1 MNGIFTLSLR
11 WTRCTANGLAGMQR
25 RDAIDHVK
33 PVNVLLFILICL
45 FIFSNSYSYTLIYKM
60 AERFHDGGY

>member
-1 MNGIFTLSLR
+1 MA
-11 WTRCTANGLAGMQR
+11 CGLAGMQR

-45 FIFSNSYSYTLIYKM
+45 FFQTLIVTLLFIRWLKDFM
-60 AERFHDGGY
+60 MGALKSL